1 MGTELILVTL
11 FGLPLDVCSTS
22 DQATCRVGGM
32 QVRQSS
38 TSLQECQQIIVTV
51 EWMRL
56 VQSLF
61 QDVFTLALQVCLSV
75 LVPLFASAFV
85 PPRDCCPPLAQ
96 Q

>member
-1 MGTELILVTL
+1 MDTCRPYSWKAVATKWTL
-11 FGLPLDVCSTS
+11 ATLQGLPVNICSTCG
-22 DQATCRVGGM
+22 QETCRAGGV

-61 QDVFTLALQVCLSV
+61 QDIFTLALQVCFSV
-75 LVPLFASAFV
+75 LVSLDDTTA
-85 PPRDCCPPLAQ
+85 
-96 Q
+96 

>member
-1 MGTELILVTL
+1 MV
-11 FGLPLDVCSTS
+11 
-22 DQATCRVGGM
+22 

-61 QDVFTLALQVCLSV
+61 QDIFTLALQARSGASLYACFPGGPLVATVTLLPPQCSPCYTAQACQPMHQALDRHLGHERYV
-75 LVPLFASAFV
+75 L
-85 PPRDCCPPLAQ
+85 
-96 Q
+96 